1 MNIINT
7 FEESLFP
14 VIEQPAPHPYYADE
28 GWETQPTGFK
38 YIMREDTAEIIS
50 CKTDDYML
58 VPNKR
63 IIDSIQPTI
72 DRLDGELIDVA
83 MFGNARTS
91 YRYRFPQKVGIGD
104 DLLSPEIIIKNSYD
118 GSVGIHI
125 LAGAFRFVC
134 LNGMIIGTIIK
145 EINSKH
151 LVNNKDIK
159 LLETN
164 INHTLEMMMN
174 LMDTVM
180 GKLMSVAPINP
191 EHIAKVIGFFP
202 VRISH
207 YATEQMIQQKP
218 KNYWDLLNVATYVTT
233 HQMNRNAESTH
244 KFETSLFD
252 KVRKLAGVTGKA

>member
-7 FEESLFP
+7 LEESLFP
-14 VIEQPAPHPYYADE
+14 VIEQSAPHPYYQDE
-28 GWETQPTGFK
+28 GWETQPTGYK

-58 VPNKR
+58 IPNKR

-72 DRLDGELIDVA
+72 DKLNGELIDVA

-91 YRYRFPQKVGIGD
+91 YKYRFPQKVGVDGD
-104 DLLSPEIIIKNSYD
+104 MLNPEIIIRNSYD

-125 LAGAFRFVC
+125 LAGAFRLIC
-134 LNGMIIGTIIK
+134 SNGLIIGMIVK

-151 LVNNKDIK
+151 LVHNKDIQ

-174 LMDTVM
+174 LMDTVI
-180 GKLMSVAPINP
+180 GKLMSASPVNP
-191 EHIAKVIGFFP
+191 GHIAEVIGFFP
-202 VRISH
+202 KRVSH
-207 YATEQMIQQKP
+207 YATEQMIKQH
-218 KNYWDLLNVATYVTT
+218 T
-233 HQMNRNAESTH
+233 
-244 KFETSLFD
+244 
-252 KVRKLAGVTGKA
+252 